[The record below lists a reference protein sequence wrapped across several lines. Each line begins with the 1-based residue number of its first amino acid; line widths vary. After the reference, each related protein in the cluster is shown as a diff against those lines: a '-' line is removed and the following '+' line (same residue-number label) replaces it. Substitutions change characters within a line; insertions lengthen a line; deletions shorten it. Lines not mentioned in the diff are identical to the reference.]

1 MEFIA
6 PQSLKRQI
14 ADEIRR
20 RIICGEV
27 EFGQKLSENSF
38 AAELGVKR
46 TPVREAFILLQG
58 ESLVD
63 IVPQKGTFVFA
74 LTEDEIRQICELRI
88 LLESASLEI
97 ARRRSRDDCLAE
109 MAAVLDRHARALE
122 ADDAAGCERE
132 DSNFHELIVR
142 HAGNRYFSSSY
153 AMIGDRA
160 EAIRFR
166 TTVRTYAHLAGIL
179 DVHRRIFRLFEADD
193 MTACLETLK
202 RHVYSTLER
211 VVGDPQVYERVLQR
225 PFPGGRSSTGLF

>member
-63 IVPQKGTFVFA
+63 IVPQKG
-74 LTEDEIRQICELRI
+74 IYPI
-88 LLESASLEI
+88 SK
-97 ARRRSRDDCLAE
+97 
-109 MAAVLDRHARALE
+109 
-122 ADDAAGCERE
+122 
-132 DSNFHELIVR
+132 
-142 HAGNRYFSSSY
+142 
-153 AMIGDRA
+153 
-160 EAIRFR
+160 RFFLPA
-166 TTVRTYAHLAGIL
+166 VRTQSLRRLMIL
-179 DVHRRIFRLFEADD
+179 
-193 MTACLETLK
+193 
-202 RHVYSTLER
+202 
-211 VVGDPQVYERVLQR
+211 
-225 PFPGGRSSTGLF
+225 

>member
-74 LTEDEIRQICELRI
+74 LTEDEIRRYANAHPAGISFAGDRPQ
-88 LLESASLEI
+88 
-97 ARRRSRDDCLAE
+97 RSRDDCLAE

-142 HAGNRYFSSSY
+142 HARNRYFSSSY

-166 TTVRTYAHLAGIL
+166 TTVRTHAHLAGIL

-211 VVGDPQVYERVLQR
+211 VLGDPRVYERVLQR